1 MGSSWEVLWCEG
13 VHHML
18 KMLNDV
24 FRDAKLDDHAVDSCY
39 MNDEAYKFYD
49 SMEETS
55 GHIHTKDGYG

>member
-1 MGSSWEVLWCEG
+1 
-13 VHHML
+13 ML